1 MKKNTRTWKDTPLI
15 NKIAFIVFTIVIV
28 LAVVVQID

>member
-1 MKKNTRTWKDTPLI
+1 MTFKEAPLI
-15 NKIAFIVFTIVIV
+15 NKIAFIVFTIVMV